1 MVAGRILFLDLD
13 LHGCCLCT
21 YSLSYEVLGLVFSIC
36 ILFYKNRFK
45 RSSGTF
51 NEITEQVENRDG
63 NTLIAM
69 ILKIKM

>member
-36 ILFYKNRFK
+36 ILFYKNK
-45 RSSGTF
+45 
-51 NEITEQVENRDG
+51 NALLVLLMKLLN
-63 NTLIAM
+63 
-69 ILKIKM
+69 K